1 MFKAFLSAIGLL
13 ALAGCSATGPTYSQ
27 YQSQEANSSVVYIYR
42 PSKSVNCCVAPAVYI
57 NGQKKNSLKN
67 GGYVVYELEPGTHVV
82 AVGDGTYGF
91 EKSALQLDLGAG
103 ESYYLKWV
111 IGPVE
116 NFSELVLASVAGV
129 TGSAIGARDYNLVP
143 IKSQIAKEEIRALK
157 LSMP

>member
-1 MFKAFLSAIGLL
+1 MYKPFLIIVCLI
-13 ALAGCSATGPTYSQ
+13 ALSGCSASGPAYSQ

-57 NGQKKNSLKN
+57 DGQKKNSLKN
-67 GGYVVYELEPGTHVV
+67 GGYVVYELEPGAHVV
-82 AVGDGTYGF
+82 AVGDGKYGF
-91 EKSALQLDLGAG
+91 EKSDLQLDLSAG

-111 IGPVE
+111 IGPLE

-129 TGSAIGARDYNLVP
+129 SGSAIGARDYNLVP
-143 IKSQIAKEEIRALK
+143 IKSQVAKEEIRALK